1 MSSKPRQKKRG
12 PSLILGVVLGSLV
25 FSNAFGQERVRFIV
39 AFAPGGIADTVARL
53 IGNRVSEQA
62 GKPVIVENRGG
73 AGGNLA
79 ARAVATMP
87 ADGSIY
93 LVHTAAFAINPS
105 LYREA
110 GYEAQQFVPVAL
122 IATTPEMIAAHPSVS
137 AANIKQLFEEMQRK
151 PLTYSTAGIGTSSH
165 LTGDYLLRHLG
176 GMEAVHVPYQGGTPA
191 VAAAMANQVTLVS
204 TSMPTAV
211 PQVRAGKLKGIAVM
225 SARRS
230 SALPDVPTTVEAGIP
245 LEASGW
251 VGILGPPGMR
261 EEVSRQ
267 MNRQVSQALRQR
279 EVRERLENLGFEPAP
294 GSAEEFAA
302 YLRKE
307 VSSWAN
313 IVRTAGVKQD

>member
-1 MSSKPRQKKRG
+1 MNSQPRRRKRG
-12 PSLILGVVLGSLV
+12 PSLILGLVLGSLV
-25 FSNAFGQERVRFIV
+25 LSNAVAQERTRFIV

-53 IGNRVSEQA
+53 IGNRVSEQT

-79 ARAVATMP
+79 TRAVAAMP
-87 ADGSIY
+87 ADGSVY

-110 GYEAQQFVPVAL
+110 GYEPQQFVPVAL
-122 IATTPEMIAAHPSVS
+122 IASTPEMIAAHPSVS
-137 AANIKQLFEEMQRK
+137 AADIKQLFEEMRRK
-151 PLTYSTAGIGTSSH
+151 PLTYSTAGVGTSSH

-225 SARRS
+225 SAKRS

-251 VGILGPPGMR
+251 VGVLAPPGTKPEIAARMNS
-261 EEVSRQ
+261 EVNQ
-267 MNRQVSQALRQR
+267 GLRSR

-294 GSAEEFAA
+294 GSAAEFAA

-307 VSSWAN
+307 VSSWAT
-313 IVRTAGVKQD
+313 IVRTAGIKQD